1 MQIKSLE
8 IARRPSYDS
17 DFPNQ
22 LVGTVE
28 LCGPNGAM
36 KIVLSPGAL
45 SRIFGVISAE
55 VQDTARA
62 NAVAAR
68 RGMEDAMNEP
78 LALAAQIIPLGE
90 G

>member
-1 MQIKSLE
+1 MQIKSLD
-8 IARRPSYDS
+8 ISRRPSYDS
-17 DFPNQ
+17 DFLNQ

-28 LCGPNGAM
+28 LVGPNGAM

-55 VQDTARA
+55 VQDTARTNA
-62 NAVAAR
+62 NAVR

-78 LALAAQIIPLGE
+78 LALEAQTIPQV
-90 G
+90 

>member
-8 IARRPSYDS
+8 INRRPSYDS
-17 DFPNQ
+17 DYPNQ

-28 LCGPNGAM
+28 LVGPTGAM

-45 SRIFGVISAE
+45 SRVFGVIAAE

-62 NAVAAR
+62 NANAVR

-78 LALAAQIIPLGE
+78 LALEARNIPLGE
-90 G
+90 

>member
-45 SRIFGVISAE
+45 SRVFGVIAAE
-55 VQDTARA
+55 VQETARA

-78 LALAAQIIPLGE
+78 LALTAQIIPVGD
-90 G
+90 

>member
-8 IARRPSYDS
+8 INRRPSYDS

-22 LVGTVE
+22 LIGTVE
-28 LCGPNGAM
+28 LVGRNGAM

-45 SRIFGVISAE
+45 SRIFGVIAAE
-55 VQDTARA
+55 VQDTARTNA
-62 NAVAAR
+62 NAVR

-78 LALAAQIIPLGE
+78 LALEAQTIPQV
-90 G
+90 

>member
-1 MQIKSLE
+1 MQIKSLD
-8 IARRPSYDS
+8 ISRRPSYDS
-17 DFPNQ
+17 EYPNQ
-22 LVGTVE
+22 LIGTVE
-28 LCGPNGAM
+28 LVGPNGAM

-45 SRIFGVISAE
+45 SRIFGVIAAE

-78 LALAAQIIPLGE
+78 LALEARNVPLGD
-90 G
+90 